1 MMPNKQR
8 SIERDVQSFCGW
20 DFLLELIKACPD
32 MEHKG
37 VIAGLFLTGCRVSEL
52 IRLRLDNVSFEYLP
66 KLLLF
71 KDVPVLKRY
80 SRKTGKR
87 YVDYRTFPV
96 KYDEPLVPFFVD
108 YYKYMERR
116 GEKLLYPYHR
126 STIFRMVRTVGY
138 LVNRRVPFSNIHS
151 SQLYPHWFRAQRAS
165 QLKIDYGF
173 DLDALREFFGWKMR
187 NVGVPVIYAKVGWI
201 GLARKM
207 GIDI

>member
-1 MMPNKQR
+1 
-8 SIERDVQSFCGW
+8 
-20 DFLLELIKACPD
+20 
-32 MEHKG
+32 
-37 VIAGLFLTGCRVSEL
+37 
-52 IRLRLDNVSFEYLP
+52 
-66 KLLLF
+66 
-71 KDVPVLKRY
+71 
-80 SRKTGKR
+80 
-87 YVDYRTFPV
+87 
-96 KYDEPLVPFFVD
+96 VPFFVD